1 MDLTGAW
8 NYTNKL
14 TKDFIDKGK
23 QKIHHL
29 VCKETRDED
38 VMEALQNKGDVQDA
52 LVESLKVRIKKIKE
66 ENKK

>member
-1 MDLTGAW
+1 MELYQQA
-8 NYTNKL
+8 NKRL
-14 TKDFIDKGK
+14 HRQGQIEKVI
-23 QKIHHL
+23 IHHL

-66 ENKK
+66 ANREYKE